1 MEKQIKP
8 ELLAP
13 AGDEE
18 SLRAAVAAG
27 ADAVYLG
34 AKAFSARRYA
44 QNFDREQMAR
54 AADYLH
60 VRGKKIYVA
69 VNTLIKE
76 AELPAVL
83 EEINYIY
90 SLGVDGI
97 ILQDF
102 GVAALARKLWPDLPL
117 HASTQMTIHD
127 AAGVRFLQ
135 EAGFHR
141 VILAREVSLAEIKA
155 IKEATRLELEV
166 FVHGALCVSYSGACL
181 FSSMVGGRSGNRG
194 ACTQPCRMEYELLEN
209 GQPGKTLPGAGAPFH
224 PLSIKDLFLLPHLA
238 EVVAAGVA
246 SLKIEGRMKNPQY
259 VAAVTQIYRRALDRL
274 AEDPRA
280 FRVLPEEEK
289 TAFSV
294 FNRDLSSGYLEG
306 DPGPDLSAAARPSIR
321 GCFTGRVKEYDRERR
336 SCRVT
341 LVEELAEGDEIEI
354 WTSKGG
360 RRRVLLRELLLE
372 TGKEKPEA
380 VFPLA
385 EPVQPGD
392 RVFLVNS
399 RRFQQEYHR
408 LLRADSGPGKVE
420 CRIRA
425 RVAPG
430 APLTV
435 TIDDY
440 QGHTATVSSAGPAER
455 ARRLPLTPGGLE
467 EHLCRLGDTPFVV
480 KDFHGEITGEPM
492 LSFSRIHQ
500 VRKEAVAALSKA
512 RLDGSY
518 RLPLAREAMA
528 KALAW
533 EKGPDRSG
541 PSSLVVFAGDLETV
555 ETAAG
560 LGPGIARIIFGGES
574 LLPGAVWDETSLARA
589 VAACRQAGISPVLAL
604 PRITRERERERVE
617 TYLEVARSYPPDGV
631 LVSHAGSYQLMKEET
646 DLPLYINYP
655 LYTFNT
661 AAGLFW
667 AGDPR
672 VRGFTLSPELSAAEL
687 EPFFTARRFSGLE
700 LEILV
705 FASLEL
711 MVSQFCPVGAFSAR
725 QPPAACSRPCRR
737 ARYELQD
744 KKGYVFPLVCDEF
757 CRSHLINSHDLSL
770 LGELPALRE
779 KGIGLRLDLR
789 FYRAPVAARLI
800 LLFQKALE
808 NRVIRG
814 PRGVSRGD
822 TRDGTRGATPGLW
835 QEVEAITGRKTT
847 RGHYRRGVE

>member
-13 AGDEE
+13 AGDED

-44 QNFDREQMAR
+44 LNFDREQMAR

-60 VRGKKIYVA
+60 VRGKKLYVT

-83 EEINYIY
+83 EEINHLY
-90 SLGVDGI
+90 SLGTDGI
-97 ILQDF
+97 IIQDL
-102 GVAALARKLWPDLPL
+102 GVVALARKLWPDLPL

-135 EAGFHR
+135 NSGFTR
-141 VILAREVSLAEIKA
+141 VVLARELSLAEIGA
-155 IKEATRLELEV
+155 IKEATSLELEV
-166 FVHGALCVSYSGACL
+166 FVHGALCVCYSGACL

-194 ACTQPCRMEYELLEN
+194 ACTQPCRMEYDLLQD
-209 GQPGKTLPGAGAPFH
+209 GQAIKAPQGVRGPFY
-224 PLSIKDLFLLPHLA
+224 PLSTKDLFLLPHLA
-238 EVVAAGVA
+238 EVVAAGVR
-246 SLKIEGRMKNPQY
+246 SLKIEGRMKSPQY

-274 AEDPRA
+274 AEDPQA

-294 FNRDLSSGYLEG
+294 FNRGLSPGYLKG
-306 DPGPDLSAAARPSIR
+306 DPGPDLSAANRPSNR
-321 GCFTGRVKEYDRERR
+321 GFFAGRVKEYDREDR
-336 SCRVT
+336 SCRAA

-360 RRRVLLRELLLE
+360 RRRVLLRELVFKNWE
-372 TGKEKPEA
+372 EKTEA
-380 VFPLA
+380 VFRLA

-392 RVFLVNS
+392 RIFLVNS
-399 RRFQQEYHR
+399 RRRQQALQR
-408 LLRADSGPGKVE
+408 LLRDESGPGKVE
-420 CRIRA
+420 CRMTA

-430 APLTV
+430 VPLTV

-440 QGHTATVSSAGPAER
+440 QGHRVTVNSAEPAQA
-455 ARRLPLTPGGLE
+455 ARKHPLTPEVLR

-480 KDFHGEITGEPM
+480 KEFYPEITGEPM
-492 LSFSRIHQ
+492 LAFGRLHR
-500 VRKEAVAALSKA
+500 VRREAAAALSTT
-512 RLDGSY
+512 RLAGSQ
-518 RLPLAREAMA
+518 RLPLPRETWAEA
-528 KALAW
+528 VAW
-533 EKGPDRSG
+533 EKGPVRSG

-555 ETAAG
+555 EAAAG
-560 LGPGIARIIFGGES
+560 LGPGVARIIFGGES
-574 LLPGAVWDETSLARA
+574 FLPGAIWDETSLARA
-589 VAACRQAGISPVLAL
+589 VVACRQAKISPVLAL
-604 PRITRERERERVE
+604 PRITREREAERVE
-617 TYLEVARSYPPDGV
+617 TYLEISRRYPPDGV
-631 LVSHAGSYQLMKEET
+631 LVSHPGSYQLVREET
-646 DLPLYINYP
+646 GLPLYINYT

-661 AAGLFW
+661 AAGFFW

-672 VRGFTLSPELSAAEL
+672 VRGFTLSPELSAVEL

-711 MVSQFCPVGAFSAR
+711 MVSQFCPVGAFCAQR
-725 QPPAACSRPCRR
+725 PPAACSRPCRH
-737 ARYELQD
+737 ARYELRD

-770 LGELPALRE
+770 LGELPALQE
-779 KGIGLRLDLR
+779 KGAGLRLDLR

-800 LLFQKALE
+800 TLFHKALQTGA
-808 NRVIRG
+808 RDQRG
-814 PRGVSRGD
+814 E
-822 TRDGTRGATPGLW
+822 LW
-835 QEVEAITGRKTT
+835 QEVAAITGRNNLNVYTSRKL
-847 RGHYRRGVE
+847 